1 MSSDAERG
9 DDARDAEILVLGASF
24 AGVELVHQLQ
34 RQARG
39 PALRIAVVDRM
50 REHGYLPLVQERLV
64 GVLAPESSK
73 LATAMYLASVPG
85 VRFIEGEVARLDP
98 KAKTVT
104 LADGREL
111 SARIIVVALG
121 SVVDPPSSLPGR
133 EHLHAHKFEDQ
144 FQHTR
149 EALARVL
156 SGKAERPRVVI
167 VGGGITGVELAGEL
181 ASLDGRTLARPEV
194 TLVCR
199 EDRLV
204 AGLRERVSRKVPA
217 ILRGQEVDVRLGA
230 TLTAAH
236 EGGITV
242 IEAGAGGP
250 EEVEIPCALALWAGG
265 IRPAPVLAEL
275 GLPRTDGG
283 WLAVGPTLQC
293 FATSDPTTMPDV
305 FACGDAV
312 RVIGGD
318 GEWPTMQRAIECL
331 WQAKRVAK
339 NVLALLEEPPGYPN
353 GVPPLSPHVLHRDF
367 AYGVSLGKRS
377 LVLLGPLVIDIP
389 FVNHW
394 FRRWLMRQ
402 YFARY
407 QPYPSQA

>member
-1 MSSDAERG
+1 MSSGAERVG
-9 DDARDAEILVLGASF
+9 DARDAEVLVLGASF
-24 AGVELVHQLQ
+24 AGVELVYQLQ
-34 RQARG
+34 RRAKG
-39 PALRIAVVDRM
+39 PAPRIAVVDRM

-64 GVLAPESSK
+64 GVLAPETSK
-73 LATAMYLASVPG
+73 LDTAAYLASVPG
-85 VRFIEGEVARLDP
+85 VRYIEGEVARFDP
-98 KAKTVT
+98 RAKTVE
-104 LADGREL
+104 LADGQRL
-111 SARIIVVALG
+111 SARIVVVALG
-121 SVVDPPSSLPGR
+121 SVVDPPPSLPGH
-133 EHLHAHKFEDQ
+133 EHLFAHKFEDQ
-144 FQHTR
+144 FRHTR

-156 SGKAERPRVVI
+156 SGKIERPRVVI

-204 AGLRERVSRKVPA
+204 SHLRERVSRKVLG
-217 ILRGQEVDVRLGA
+217 ILRGQGVDVRFGA

-236 EGGITV
+236 EGGVTV
-242 IEAGAGGP
+242 VEAGAGGP
-250 EEVEIPCALALWAGG
+250 EQVEIPCALALWAGG

-275 GLPRTDGG
+275 GLPRTEDG

-293 FATSDPTTMPDV
+293 FASSDPTVMPDV

-318 GEWPTMQRAIECL
+318 GRWPTMQRAIECI

-339 NVLALLEEPPGYPN
+339 NVLALLEEPPGYPH

-367 AYGVSLGKRS
+367 AYGVSLGRRS
-377 LVLLGPLVIDIP
+377 LVLWGPLIVDVP

-407 QPYPSQA
+407 QPYPG